1 MSWRD
6 ITVLPCGCKLV
17 QLHAPIDIQHNEVHV
32 HPVGRCTTHLCR
44 VCGAVPLADYE
55 PDRLCE
61 ECAIRGPDRVRR

>member
-6 ITVLPCGCKLV
+6 ITVLPCGCKL
-17 QLHAPIDIQHNEVHV
+17 QQYYDHAAVEHNEVHV
-32 HPVGRCTTHLCR
+32 HPVDGCTIHLCR

-61 ECAIRGPDRVRR
+61 NCAERR